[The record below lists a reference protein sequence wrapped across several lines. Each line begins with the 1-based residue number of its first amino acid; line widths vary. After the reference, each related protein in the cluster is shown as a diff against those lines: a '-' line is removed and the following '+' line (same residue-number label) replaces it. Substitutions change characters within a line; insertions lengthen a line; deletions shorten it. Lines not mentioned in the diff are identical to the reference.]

1 VISRR
6 AAGSVFVALVI
17 LTGACSQGDQQ
28 GAKAP
33 VVDASGGSTSTTVAP
48 GDTATTAAPAAAG
61 STESGAAGLT
71 PSSTAKPGSAAPTV
85 SGGRTAASGPAA
97 AQNSSGKG
105 GSSTPAPGQAASAG
119 PANATPTNAPPPG
132 PGQPYKVGGIFPLSG
147 GISALGRPAEQAAR
161 AYIQSINDAGG
172 VNGHRIDFITEDD
185 GGDPNRTRAA
195 AEKLVERDGIFVM
208 GPSFTP
214 FSPDLVSFLEKKG
227 VPFIGFDG
235 VNVEGFSSP
244 STVTVGASIAPHART
259 LVPYWVEKTH
269 VKRMAIVYLDVPP
282 AVTYLKETRDVICP
296 KIGCQVVDAQPVQ
309 FNTTDYTSILLRFRS
324 QSVEGVFIVT
334 DPGSAVKL
342 LLQAKQQDYKPSP
355 GGYLGQHG
363 IYLDLVAG
371 SCGSFCD
378 GILAPTSLFPPQVK
392 SPATDEMRKTVGKY
406 FSNVEY
412 GYFTELGYVSARLL
426 VDVLRKAGSPDRAKV
441 LEVARGLT
449 AYDTGG
455 FTNPAKPLDLTPGRE
470 HDRDMILMRMEKGV
484 WKQETDWLT
493 PRKF

>member
-1 VISRR
+1 VIPRR
-6 AAGSVFVALVI
+6 AGSLLVVLAV
-17 LTGACSQGDQQ
+17 LTGACSKGTERSATRAPTVEASGASTTTTAGPGGDASTTSSTG
-28 GAKAP
+28 GAATGIVPGGAAATTPPPRSGSATSSTVRSGSGPAGQATPGNTSAVAP
-33 VVDASGGSTSTTVAP
+33 VPGRSSAGAP
-48 GDTATTAAPAAAG
+48 GV
-61 STESGAAGLT
+61 T
-71 PSSTAKPGSAAPTV
+71 PSSTA
-85 SGGRTAASGPAA
+85 
-97 AQNSSGKG
+97 
-105 GSSTPAPGQAASAG
+105 
-119 PANATPTNAPPPG
+119 PG

-161 AYIQSINDAGG
+161 AYVQSVNDAGG
-172 VNGHRIDFITEDD
+172 VDGHRIDFITEDD

-235 VNVEGFSSP
+235 VNVEGFSSS
-244 STVTVGASIAPHART
+244 STVTLGASIAPHART
-259 LVPYWVEKTH
+259 LVPYWVEKTK
-269 VKRMAIVYLDVPP
+269 VKRMAVVYLDVPP
-282 AVTYLKETRDVICP
+282 AVTYLKETKDVICP

-324 QSVEGVFIVT
+324 ESVEGVFIVT

-342 LLQAKQQDYKPSP
+342 LLQAKQQNYKPTP

-363 IYLDLVAG
+363 IYIDLVPG

-378 GILAPTSLFPPQVK
+378 GILAPTSLFPPQVQ
-392 SPATDEMRKTVGKY
+392 SPATDEMRKVVGRY
-406 FSNVEY
+406 FSNVDY
-412 GYFTELGYVSARLL
+412 GYFTELGYVSAKLL
-426 VDVLRKAGSPDRAKV
+426 VDVLHRAGGADRGKV
-441 LEVARGLT
+441 LDVTRGLT

-455 FTNPAKPLDLTPGRE
+455 FTNPAHPLDLTPGRE
-470 HDRDMILMRMEKGV
+470 HDRDIILMRMEKGV
-484 WKQETDWLT
+484 WKQESGWLT

>member
-1 VISRR
+1 VNSRR
-6 AAGSVFVALVI
+6 AGSVLVALVI
-17 LTGACSQGDQQ
+17 LTGACSQGDEQ

-33 VVDASGGSTSTTVAP
+33 VVDASGDSTTT
-48 GDTATTAAPAAAG
+48 TATASGDGATTSSIPAAVAG
-61 STESGAAGLT
+61 STEAGVGAT
-71 PSSTAKPGSAAPTV
+71 PSTTAKPGSSSAATTR
-85 SGGRTAASGPAA
+85 STSGPAA
-97 AQNSSGKG
+97 QSAPARG
-105 GSSTPAPGQAASAG
+105 GASTPATGGQATSSGAAG
-119 PANATPTNAPPPG
+119 AGAPAPG

-161 AYIQSINDAGG
+161 AYIQSVNDAGG

-259 LVPYWVEKTH
+259 LVPYWVEKTK
-269 VKRMAIVYLDVPP
+269 VKRMAVVYLDVPP

-296 KIGCQVVDAQPVQ
+296 KLGCQVVDAQPVQ

-324 QSVEGVFIVT
+324 QNIEGIFIVT

-342 LLQAKQQDYKPSP
+342 LLQAKQQNYKPSP

-363 IYLDLVAG
+363 IYLDLVPG

-392 SPATDEMRKTVGKY
+392 SPATDEMRKVVGKY
-406 FSNVEY
+406 FSNVDY
-412 GYFTELGYVSARLL
+412 GYFTELGYVSSKLL
-426 VDVLRKAGSPDRAKV
+426 VDVLRRAGSTDRGKV

-455 FTNPAKPLDLTPGRE
+455 FTNPARPLDLTPGRE
-470 HDRDMILMRMEKGV
+470 HERDMILMRMDKGV
-484 WKQETDWLT
+484 WKQETAWLT

>member
-1 VISRR
+1 VQASDSSTTT
-6 AAGSVFVALVI
+6 AG
-17 LTGACSQGDQQ
+17 GAGGPEGGESTTTSTPAGVNA
-28 GAKAP
+28 GAGAVPAP
-33 VVDASGGSTSTTVAP
+33 PAPGKASGGGSTVTTRAP
-48 GDTATTAAPAAAG
+48 SGPGPQNAPAG
-61 STESGAAGLT
+61 
-71 PSSTAKPGSAAPTV
+71 
-85 SGGRTAASGPAA
+85 
-97 AQNSSGKG
+97 N
-105 GSSTPAPGQAASAG
+105 QAASATPG
-119 PANATPTNAPPPG
+119 RAAAPGASSAGANTPAPA

-172 VNGHRIDFITEDD
+172 VDGHRIDFITEDD

-244 STVTVGASIAPHART
+244 STVTLGASIAPHART
-259 LVPYWVEKTH
+259 LIPYWVEKTH
-269 VKRMAIVYLDVPP
+269 VKRIAIVYLDVPP

-309 FNTTDYTSILLRFRS
+309 FNTTDYTSMLLRFRS

-342 LLQAKQQDYKPSP
+342 LLQAKQQNYKPSP

-363 IYLDLVAG
+363 IYIDLVPG

-392 SPATDEMRKTVGKY
+392 SAATDEMRRVVGKY
-406 FSNVEY
+406 FSNVDY
-412 GYFTELGYVSARLL
+412 GYFTELGYVSAKLL
-426 VDVLRKAGSPDRAKV
+426 VDVLRRAGSADRGKV
-441 LEVARGLT
+441 LDVARGLT

-455 FTNPAKPLDLTPGRE
+455 FTNPARPLDLTPGRE
-470 HDRDMILMRMEKGV
+470 HERDMILMRMDKGV

>member
-1 VISRR
+1 VRLRSRR
-6 AAGSVFVALVI
+6 AGSVVVALAV
-17 LTGACSQGDQQ
+17 LTGAACSKGTERT
-28 GAKAP
+28 ANAP
-33 VVDASGGSTSTTVAP
+33 QVEASGSSTT
-48 GDTATTAAPAAAG
+48 TTAAPGGDAVTTSSTPAAVAAG
-61 STESGAAGLT
+61 GGVTTTSVA
-71 PSSTAKPGSAAPTV
+71 
-85 SGGRTAASGPAA
+85 GRTAGGSSPTTRAASGPAGQNAPAGKQSA
-97 AQNSSGKG
+97 ATEPGRPVATGTG
-105 GSSTPAPGQAASAG
+105 GAAAATPAA
-119 PANATPTNAPPPG
+119 G

-172 VNGHRIDFITEDD
+172 LDGHRIDFITEDD

-235 VNVEGFSSP
+235 VNVEGFSSQ

-342 LLQAKQQDYKPSP
+342 LLQAKQQNYKPSP

-363 IYLDLVAG
+363 IYIDLVPG

-392 SPATDEMRKTVGKY
+392 SRATDEMRKVVGTY
-406 FSNVEY
+406 FSNVDY
-412 GYFTELGYVSARLL
+412 GYFTELGYVSAKLL
-426 VDVLRKAGSPDRAKV
+426 VDVLRKAGSADRGKV

-449 AYDTGG
+449 SYDTGG
-455 FTNPAKPLDLTPGRE
+455 FTNPARPLDLSPGRE
-470 HDRDMILMRMEKGV
+470 HQRDMILMRMDKGV

-493 PRKF
+493 PRQF

>member
-1 VISRR
+1 MSRR
-6 AAGSVFVALVI
+6 RAVSVLVSLVI
-17 LTGACSQGDQQ
+17 LTGACSQGDEQ

-33 VVDASGGSTSTTVAP
+33 LVEASGDSAP
-48 GDTATTAAPAAAG
+48 TTAAPAVDGATTSSVPAAVAG
-61 STESGAAGLT
+61 STEAGVGAT
-71 PSSTAKPGSAAPTV
+71 PSSTSKPG
-85 SGGRTAASGPAA
+85 TAASGPTTRPSGPVARNEAA
-97 AQNSSGKG
+97 DG
-105 GSSTPAPGQAASAG
+105 GGQAPAPGRTAA
-119 PANATPTNAPPPG
+119 ATPGGAAPSAPAPG

-161 AYIQSINDAGG
+161 AYIQSVNDAGG
-172 VNGHRIDFITEDD
+172 VNGRRIEFITEDD

-235 VNVEGFSSP
+235 VNVEGFSSA

-259 LVPYWVEKTH
+259 LVPYWVEKTK
-269 VKRMAIVYLDVPP
+269 VKRMAVVYLDVPP

-309 FNTTDYTSILLRFRS
+309 FNTTDYTSMLLRFRS
-324 QSVEGVFIVT
+324 QNVEGVFIVT

-342 LLQAKQQDYKPSP
+342 LLQAKQQNYKPSP

-371 SCGSFCD
+371 SCGNFCD

-392 SPATDEMRKTVGKY
+392 SPATDEMRKVVGKY
-406 FSNVEY
+406 FSNVDY
-412 GYFTELGYVSARLL
+412 GYFTELGYVSSKLL
-426 VDVLRKAGSPDRAKV
+426 VDVLRRAGSPDRGKV

-455 FTNPAKPLDLTPGRE
+455 FTNPARPLDLTPGRE
-470 HDRDMILMRMEKGV
+470 HERDMILMRMEKGV

>member
-1 VISRR
+1 M
-6 AAGSVFVALVI
+6 GSVLVAVAL
-17 LTGACSQGDQQ
+17 LTGAACSKGTEPTANGPNVQ
-28 GAKAP
+28 
-33 VVDASGGSTSTTVAP
+33 ASDSAT
-48 GDTATTAAPAAAG
+48 TTAAPGAG
-61 STESGAAGLT
+61 AGELTTTTLAPPGVATGANGVTSTSAG
-71 PSSTAKPGSAAPTV
+71 PKSA
-85 SGGRTAASGPAA
+85 GRTATPTTRAASGPAGTNTPAGNQA
-97 AQNSSGKG
+97 ASGTPNRNAAPGTG
-105 GSSTPAPGQAASAG
+105 GGAVATPNNPAPG
-119 PANATPTNAPPPG
+119 PG
-132 PGQPYKVGGIFPLSG
+132 EPYKVGGIFPLSG

-172 VNGHRIDFITEDD
+172 VDGHRIDFITEDD

-244 STVTVGASIAPHART
+244 STVTLGASIAPHART

-269 VKRMAIVYLDVPP
+269 VKRMAVVYLDVPP

-296 KIGCQVVDAQPVQ
+296 KIGCQVVDSQPVQ
-309 FNTTDYTSILLRFRS
+309 FNTTDYTSMLLRFRS
-324 QSVEGVFIVT
+324 ESVEGVFIVT

-342 LLQAKQQDYKPSP
+342 LLQAKQQNYKPSP

-363 IYLDLVAG
+363 IYIDLVPG

-392 SPATDEMRKTVGKY
+392 SPATDEMRRVVGKY
-406 FSNVEY
+406 FSNVDY
-412 GYFTELGYVSARLL
+412 GYFTELGYVSAKLL
-426 VDVLRKAGSPDRAKV
+426 VDVLRKAGSADRNKV

-455 FTNPAKPLDLTPGRE
+455 FTNPKRPLDLTPGRE
-470 HDRDMILMRMEKGV
+470 HQRDMILMRMEGGA

-493 PRKF
+493 PRQF

>member
-6 AAGSVFVALVI
+6 VAVALVAVA
-17 LTGACSQGDQQ
+17 LVTGACSSGSKQASKSPTVEANGPATT
-28 GAKAP
+28 GTAP
-33 VVDASGGSTSTTVAP
+33 PSGEAASTTSSVPAAVA
-48 GDTATTAAPAAAG
+48 GSAPAAAG
-61 STESGAAGLT
+61 
-71 PSSTAKPGSAAPTV
+71 GSPTTSPPA
-85 SGGRTAASGPAA
+85 SGGGTPTTRAASGPAPQASA
-97 AQNSSGKG
+97 AK
-105 GSSTPAPGQAASAG
+105 SAG
-119 PANATPTNAPPPG
+119 PAPVPGRPAPGPNAPPAAG
-132 PGQPYKVGGIFPLSG
+132 AAAAPGQPYKVGGIFPLSG

-161 AYIQSINDAGG
+161 AYFQSVNDAGG
-172 VNGHRIDFITEDD
+172 IDGHRVDFVTEDD

-195 AEKLVERDGIFVM
+195 AEKLVERDGISIM

-214 FSPDLVSFLEKKG
+214 FSPDLVSFLQNKG

-244 STVTVGASIAPHART
+244 STVTIGASIAPHART

-269 VKRMAIVYLDVPP
+269 VKRMAVVYLDVPP
-282 AVTYLKETRDVICP
+282 AVTYLKETREVICP

-309 FNTTDYTSILLRFRS
+309 FNTTDYTSMLLRFRS
-324 QSVEGVFIVT
+324 ESVEGVFIVT

-342 LLQAKQQDYKPSP
+342 LLQAKQQNYKPSP

-363 IYLDLVAG
+363 IYLDLVPS

-378 GILAPTSLFPPQVK
+378 GILAPTSLFPPQVP
-392 SPATDEMRKTVGKY
+392 SPATDEMRRVVGRY
-406 FSNVEY
+406 FSNVDF

-426 VDVLRKAGSPDRAKV
+426 VDILHRAGSADRGRV
-441 LEVARGLT
+441 LDVARTLT

-455 FTNPAKPLDLTPGRE
+455 FTNPAHPVDVSPGRE
-470 HDRDMILMRMEKGV
+470 HDRDIILMRMEKGT
-484 WKQETDWLT
+484 WKQETGWLT

>member
-1 VISRR
+1 MNSRR
-6 AAGSVFVALVI
+6 AGSVLVALVI
-17 LTGACSQGDQQ
+17 LTGACSQGDEQ

-33 VVDASGGSTSTTVAP
+33 VVDASGDSTT
-48 GDTATTAAPAAAG
+48 TTAAPAGDGATTSSIPAAVAG
-61 STESGAAGLT
+61 STEAGVGAT
-71 PSSTAKPGSAAPTV
+71 SSSTSKPGSAAGPGPTT
-85 SGGRTAASGPAA
+85 RPSGPAA
-97 AQNSSGKG
+97 RNEAAKSGG
-105 GSSTPAPGQAASAG
+105 QAPAPGRAAAPG
-119 PANATPTNAPPPG
+119 PGTAAPTPAPG

-161 AYIQSINDAGG
+161 AYIQSVNDAGG
-172 VNGHRIDFITEDD
+172 VNGRKIEFITEDD

-244 STVTVGASIAPHART
+244 STVTIGASIAPHART
-259 LVPYWVEKTH
+259 LVPYWVEKTK
-269 VKRMAIVYLDVPP
+269 VKRMAVVYLDVPP

-296 KIGCQVVDAQPVQ
+296 KIGCQVVDSQPVQ
-309 FNTTDYTSILLRFRS
+309 FNTTDYTSMLLRFRS

-342 LLQAKQQDYKPSP
+342 LLQAKQQNYKPSP
-355 GGYLGQHG
+355 GGFLGQHG

-392 SPATDEMRKTVGKY
+392 SPATDEMRKVVGKY
-406 FSNVEY
+406 FSNVDY
-412 GYFTELGYVSARLL
+412 GYFTELGYVSSKLL
-426 VDVLRKAGSPDRAKV
+426 VDILRRAGSPDRGKV

-449 AYDTGG
+449 SYDTGG
-455 FTNPAKPLDLTPGRE
+455 FTNPARPLDLTPGRE
-470 HDRDMILMRMEKGV
+470 HERDMILMRMEKGT

>member
-1 VISRR
+1 MISRR
-6 AAGSVFVALVI
+6 AGSVFVALVI
-17 LTGACSQGDQQ
+17 LTGACSQGDE
-28 GAKAP
+28 GASKAP
-33 VVDASGGSTSTTVAP
+33 VVDASGDSTSTTAAGAAP
-48 GDTATTAAPAAAG
+48 GGDPATTSSIPAAVAGTAPTGAAGTPTSTSKSGAGTATTRAPSGPSGQGASG
-61 STESGAAGLT
+61 KSGA
-71 PSSTAKPGSAAPTV
+71 PS
-85 SGGRTAASGPAA
+85 PA
-97 AQNSSGKG
+97 Q
-105 GSSTPAPGQAASAG
+105 GQAASPG
-119 PANATPTNAPPPG
+119 PAGATANPAPG

-172 VNGHRIDFITEDD
+172 VDGHRIDFITEDD

-235 VNVEGFSSP
+235 VNVEGFSSG

-259 LVPYWVEKTH
+259 LVPYWVEKTK
-269 VKRMAIVYLDVPP
+269 VKKIAIVYLDVPP

-296 KIGCQVVDAQPVQ
+296 RIGCQVVDAQPVQ

-342 LLQAKQQDYKPSP
+342 LLQAKQQNYKPGP

-392 SPATDEMRKTVGKY
+392 SPATDEMRKVVGKY
-406 FSNVEY
+406 FSNVDY
-412 GYFTELGYVSARLL
+412 GYFTELGYVSAKLL
-426 VDVLRKAGSPDRAKV
+426 VDVLRRAGSADRGKV
-441 LEVARGLT
+441 LDVARGLSS
-449 AYDTGG
+449 YDTGG
-455 FTNPAKPLDLTPGRE
+455 FTNPKRPLDLRPGRE
-470 HDRDMILMRMEKGV
+470 QERDMILMRMEKGV

>member
-6 AAGSVFVALVI
+6 AGSVLVALVI
-17 LTGACSQGDQQ
+17 LTGACSQGDEQ
-28 GAKAP
+28 GAAKAP
-33 VVDASGGSTSTTVAP
+33 VVDASGDSTT
-48 GDTATTAAPAAAG
+48 TTAASPGDAATTSSIPAAVAG
-61 STESGAAGLT
+61 STGAGAGAT
-71 PSSTAKPGSAAPTV
+71 TSSTVKPGTATGGQTTRTTSGPAARNEPAG
-85 SGGRTAASGPAA
+85 SGGQTPAQGRTAAAPSGVA
-97 AQNSSGKG
+97 
-105 GSSTPAPGQAASAG
+105 PAPA
-119 PANATPTNAPPPG
+119 PG

-161 AYIQSINDAGG
+161 AYIQSVNDAGG
-172 VNGHRIDFITEDD
+172 VNGRRIEFITEDD

-235 VNVEGFSSP
+235 VNVEGFSSA

-259 LVPYWVEKTH
+259 LVPYWVEKTK
-269 VKRMAIVYLDVPP
+269 VKRMAVVYLDVPP

-309 FNTTDYTSILLRFRS
+309 FNTTDYTSMLLRFRS
-324 QSVEGVFIVT
+324 QNVEGVFIVT

-342 LLQAKQQDYKPSP
+342 LLQAKQQNYKPSP

-371 SCGSFCD
+371 SCGAFCD

-392 SPATDEMRKTVGKY
+392 SPATDEMRKVVGKY
-406 FSNVEY
+406 FSNVDY
-412 GYFTELGYVSARLL
+412 GYFTELGYVSSKLL
-426 VDVLRKAGSPDRAKV
+426 VDVLRQAGSPDRGKV
-441 LEVARGLT
+441 LEVARGLS

-455 FTNPAKPLDLTPGRE
+455 FTNPARPLDLRPGRE
-470 HDRDMILMRMEKGV
+470 HERDMILMRMEKGV

>member
-1 VISRR
+1 VPAAVAGSAQAGAGATPTSTSKPSSAAAQGQTTRPSGPAAR
-6 AAGSVFVALVI
+6 NEAASSGGQTPAPGRTAAG
-17 LTGACSQGDQQ
+17 
-28 GAKAP
+28 AP
-33 VVDASGGSTSTTVAP
+33 
-48 GDTATTAAPAAAG
+48 
-61 STESGAAGLT
+61 SGAAG
-71 PSSTAKPGSAAPTV
+71 V
-85 SGGRTAASGPAA
+85 
-97 AQNSSGKG
+97 
-105 GSSTPAPGQAASAG
+105 PAPA
-119 PANATPTNAPPPG
+119 

-161 AYIQSINDAGG
+161 AYIQSVNDAGG
-172 VNGHRIDFITEDD
+172 VNGRRIEFITEDD
-185 GGDPNRTRAA
+185 GGDPNHTRAA

-235 VNVEGFSSP
+235 VNVEGFSSA

-259 LVPYWVEKTH
+259 LVPYWVEKTK
-269 VKRMAIVYLDVPP
+269 VKRMAVVYLDVPP

-309 FNTTDYTSILLRFRS
+309 FNTTDYTSMLHRFRS
-324 QSVEGVFIVT
+324 QNVEGVFIVT

-342 LLQAKQQDYKPSP
+342 LLQAKQQNYKPSP

-371 SCGSFCD
+371 SCGNFCD

-392 SPATDEMRKTVGKY
+392 SPATDEMRKVVGKY
-406 FSNVEY
+406 FSNVDY
-412 GYFTELGYVSARLL
+412 GYFTELGYVSSKLL
-426 VDVLRKAGSPDRAKV
+426 VDVLRQAGSPDRGKV

-455 FTNPAKPLDLTPGRE
+455 FTNPARPLDLTPGRE
-470 HDRDMILMRMEKGV
+470 HERDMILMRMEKGV